1 MLIKIF
7 YSVDGDD
14 FDVVV
19 HSVESICLTG
29 QREITTNTFGNSPV
43 VHRHVVSFQV
53 LDCGIG

>member
-7 YSVDGDD
+7 YHYNGDD
-14 FDVVV
+14 FDIVV
-19 HSVESICLTG
+19 HSVESIRLTG
-29 QREITTNTFGNSPV
+29 QREITTNTFGNAPV